1 MDKHVIADERHEV
14 QTVSVI
20 PQYSPQVDALTFE
33 LLGQIADKWTLLVL
47 EELTENGVMRFT
59 ELRRKI
65 PNVSQKMLTQT
76 LRRLEQNGLVERH
89 IHAVIPPRVEYQRT
103 QLGHS
108 LGMADCAL
116 WTWVEDNAELME
128 RARTRF
134 VQATGAQNLTQR

>member
-1 MDKHVIADERHEV
+1 MDKHITEDEQHETHPVSAIARCN
-14 QTVSVI
+14 
-20 PQYSPQVDALTFE
+20 PQVDELTFE

-47 EELTENGVMRFT
+47 EELTENSVMRFT

-108 LGMADCAL
+108 LGMAVCAL